1 MTKNIV
7 ERALAVAKKY
17 PVFPTINKKP
27 TWSNAAL
34 GVKKGEGGY
43 KISTQDPD
51 RVRELF
57 SHPRAEEIAVPMG
70 EMSGLLCV
78 DVDVY
83 KEGNGLQKWVDDH
96 GDALDTLTHKT
107 RSGGLHFIFKHPGDG
122 FRFPATLRP
131 GVDLKANGTGYV
143 CWPGTDGYERIG
155 TRHAPKPAPLKLI
168 EEALKAKGG
177 TGSMTPA
184 SGSFNNASDDELVA
198 SILAAEELYPALRTL
213 AYRLAGRVGLD
224 AGLTRA
230 TVVQTL
236 YNVVD
241 SSVAAQVDHP
251 RHDDWLDRR
260 EKIEELVDSALEK
273 LRAPVLDDAA
283 IAALAQETSLIDDGA
298 MIATARPIGPQRET
312 TAEDIEA
319 RIEKIDPQAG
329 FRTFSAGTLRGKRL
343 EPIKWIIPR
352 LLPAQST
359 ISLGGSSGVGKT
371 RWLASVVMSAAVGDV
386 ERMGLPAMAAPCTS
400 IWIANEER
408 VDDIER
414 RCKAVALQYGDTKS
428 LEVSVRGK
436 DSGMLRLVALN
447 EVGTLEL
454 DEVNIAI
461 VVAEARRVGA
471 KIIVFDPYVTLSDA
485 ADENSAASAA
495 MLTKAFIMIAN
506 LTGAC
511 VLHAHHT
518 PKDRAKY
525 GDWYRGDPGAWRGSG
540 AIYSG
545 LDAGVTLAPW
555 MPRNPEQRKQWKAA
569 ALKLK
574 LKRFIVLDSG
584 KMRDGLDLDPVMYEM
599 LGQEMDEGE
608 GEPIAI
614 CRLSNEAEAGNC
626 LLDDAID
633 RIRAV
638 RLGEALL
645 GALGAG
651 KYASMS
657 EVHKAMRG
665 HEDWPASKALEARHL
680 ESIHADLGEPVLVS
694 GGSVVLKHYPERA
707 KNGRWILI
715 IKEDDD
721 D

>member
-319 RIEKIDPQAG
+319 RIAKSDAPGG

-485 ADENSAASAA
+485 ADENSAAS
-495 MLTKAFIMIAN
+495 
-506 LTGAC
+506 
-511 VLHAHHT
+511 
-518 PKDRAKY
+518 
-525 GDWYRGDPGAWRGSG
+525 AWRGSG

>member
-1 MTKNIV
+1 MTDSIV

-122 FRFPATLRP
+122 YRFPATLRP

-143 CWPGTDGYERIG
+143 CWPGTDGYEKVG
-155 TRHAPKPAPLKLI
+155 TRRAPKAAPLGLI
-168 EEALKAKGG
+168 EEALREKGG

-184 SGSFNNASDDELVA
+184 TGAFNNASDEVLIA
-198 SILAAEELYPALRTL
+198 YIINAEEIYPALRTL
-213 AYRLAGRVGLD
+213 AYRIAGRMDISRDVM
-224 AGLTRA
+224 
-230 TVVQTL
+230 VQTL
-236 YNVVD
+236 YNVMD
-241 SSVAAQVDHP
+241 TSVASRVGHP
-251 RHDDWLDRR
+251 RHDDWADRR
-260 EKIEELVDSALEK
+260 EKVPELVDSALDK
-273 LRAPVLDDAA
+273 LRAPALDDAVAA
-283 IAALAQETSLIDDGA
+283 ILSKENSFINDGA

-319 RIEKIDPQAG
+319 RIAKSDAVGG
-329 FRTFSAGTLRGKRL
+329 FRTFSAGTLREKRI
-343 EPIKWIIPR
+343 EPIEWIIPR

-371 RWLASVVMSAAVGDV
+371 RWLASVVMSAAAGDV
-386 ERMGLPAMAAPCTS
+386 ERMGLPEMRGPCAS

-408 VDDIER
+408 ADDIER

-428 LEVSVRGK
+428 MKVSVRGK

-454 DEVNIAI
+454 DEANIAI
-461 VVAEARRVGA
+461 IVAEARRVGA
-471 KIIVFDPYVTLSDA
+471 SIIVFDPYVTLSDA

-495 MLTKAFIMIAN
+495 MLTRAFIMIAN

-518 PKDRAKY
+518 PKDRAKD
-525 GDWYRGDPGAWRGSG
+525 GDWYRGDLGAWRGSG
-540 AIYSG
+540 AIFSG

-555 MPRNPEQRKQWKAA
+555 LPRNPEQRKQWKAA
-569 ALKLK
+569 TLKLK

-584 KMRDGLDLDPVMYEM
+584 KMRDGLDLDPVVYEM
-599 LGQEMDEGE
+599 LGQEMEEGE
-608 GEPIAI
+608 GEPIAV

-645 GALGAG
+645 NALGAG
-651 KYASMS
+651 KYSSMR
-657 EVHKAMRG
+657 EVHAVMRG
-665 HEDWPASKALEARHL
+665 HEDWPETKALGARHL
-680 ESIHADLGEPVLVS
+680 EDIHTDLGERVLVA
-694 GGSVVLKHYPERA
+694 GGSVQLKHYSERA
-707 KNGRWILI
+707 KSGRWILI
-715 IKEDDD
+715 IEESDND
-721 D
+721 